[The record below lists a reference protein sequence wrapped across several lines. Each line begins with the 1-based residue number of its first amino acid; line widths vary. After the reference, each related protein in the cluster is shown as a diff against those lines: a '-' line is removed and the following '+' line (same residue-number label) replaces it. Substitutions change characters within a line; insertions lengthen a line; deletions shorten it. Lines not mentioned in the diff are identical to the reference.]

1 MGSSEPSKRS
11 VGPWRPSALARAASH
26 WSVFASLLTALL
38 CGCSS
43 PEQRGSLSGSPAS
56 ALPPHISQLL
66 AAGLRPDWSADGRRL
81 LFLDHLV
88 GNVFETDL
96 ETRAVRA
103 LTSHFDHSGFT
114 RARYLANGDV
124 LLCGPR
130 STAVSKPEGGR
141 WHTELWLL
149 DADLSRPAWP
159 LGQACFE
166 GPAVSRRSLRIAW
179 TRSDYPDRVV
189 LGRSEIWTAEIV
201 FESGTPRLAKRTKL
215 LDRSDFHYLAFFE
228 TQDFRLPEE
237 RELIFTAYAH
247 RGGEVMGID
256 LETREVH
263 NYSQNWGYDE
273 AEGVFPDGRFAAV
286 EREPDTYTLTPQGHI
301 DIWRTALDGSGR
313 SQRLTYFSDF
323 AGFGANNPVVSPNGQ
338 WMAFQLRAVD
348 GPHGNGQGIF
358 LFDLRQVPD
367 EHAMPRPHRGAARQG
382 AAADTP
388 QRDPIDPW

>member
-1 MGSSEPSKRS
+1 MPGGSVRISAEAPRPNSLVCAAR
-11 VGPWRPSALARAASH
+11 PWI
-26 WSVFASLLTALL
+26 VFAALLAALL

-66 AAGLRPDWSADGRRL
+66 AGGLRPDWSGDGRRL
-81 LFLDHLV
+81 LFLDALV
-88 GNVFETDL
+88 GDVFEFDL
-96 ETRAVRA
+96 ETRAVRP
-103 LTSHFDHSGFT
+103 LTSHFNHSGFT

-124 LLCGPR
+124 LLCGPH
-130 STAVSKPEGGR
+130 SPAGSQPERGR
-141 WHTELWLL
+141 WHTELWWL
-149 DADLSRPAWP
+149 DADLSRPATR
-159 LGQACFE
+159 LGEPCFE

-189 LGRSEIWTAEIV
+189 LGRSEVWTGEIA
-201 FESGTPRLAKRTKL
+201 FESGAPRLVNRVKL

-237 RELIFTAYAH
+237 RELIFTAYAY

-256 LETREVH
+256 LETGEVL
-263 NYSQNWGYDE
+263 NYSRNWGYDE
-273 AEGVFPDGRFAAV
+273 AEGVFPDGRFVAV
-286 EREPDTYTLTPQGHI
+286 EREPDTYTLTPHGHI

-323 AGFGANNPVVSPNGQ
+323 AGFGANNPVVSSDGQ

-358 LFDLRQVPD
+358 LFDLRQAPG
-367 EHAMPRPHRGAARQG
+367 EHAIAEPRR
-382 AAADTP
+382 AAAQPGATADTAP
-388 QRDPIDPW
+388 LGPIDP